1 MNAELLEAPSMELVR
16 LATTG
21 SVDDGKSTL
30 IGRLLYDSKQIFQDQ
45 MEAIEEA
52 SRRRGT
58 DYVDLALLTD
68 GLRAEREQGI
78 TIDVAYRYF
87 ATPKR
92 KFVLADT
99 PGHIQY
105 TRNMVTGASTADIAL
120 ILVDARHGVIEQ
132 TRRHSFLA
140 SLLQVPHLVLCVN
153 KMDLVGWDQG
163 RYDEI
168 VDDFRGF
175 ASRLDIHDLRFVPVS
190 ALEGDNVVDESDRM
204 PWYNGPSVLHLLEDI
219 HIGSDRNL
227 IDCRFPV
234 QYVIRPH
241 TLENQDYRGYAGTIA
256 GGVWKPGDEVVVLPS
271 GFESTIASIDT
282 ADGPVESAMPPM
294 AVTLRLADDIDIGRG
309 DMISRRHN
317 RPTVGQDLDAMVCW
331 MAEDRSLKPGMK
343 LAVKHTTRW
352 ARTIVKDLQYRL
364 DVNTLHRDENAEELV
379 LNEIGRVSLRTTQP
393 LFFDDYRRNRETGSF
408 ILVDEATNNTVG
420 AGMITGASV

>member
-1 MNAELLEAPSMELVR
+1 
-16 LATTG
+16 
-21 SVDDGKSTL
+21 
-30 IGRLLYDSKQIFQDQ
+30 

-317 RPTVGQDLDAMVCW
+317 RPTVGQDIDAMVCW

-420 AGMITGASV
+420 AGMITGASA